1 MKTIIIFCNTS
12 WNIYNFRKNLIN
24 NLLKNYNVI
33 TISGRDMYSSRV
45 KKISKSYFLDLNNRS
60 INIFKNLKEI
70 LQFRKIIKRYPKA
83 TLLNF
88 TNKSIIIGTIS
99 IFFRKN
105 KVINVVTGLGHSFLQ
120 KNILIKILIKIIYVF
135 VNLRSNYIVVQNK
148 FDKKYYQNKL
158 FTKNKIKLIYGSGSK
173 F

>member
-1 MKTIIIFCNTS
+1 M
-12 WNIYNFRKNLIN
+12 
-24 NLLKNYNVI
+24 I

-99 IFFRKN
+99 IF
-105 KVINVVTGLGHSFLQ
+105 SE
-120 KNILIKILIKIIYVF
+120 
-135 VNLRSNYIVVQNK
+135 
-148 FDKKYYQNKL
+148 
-158 FTKNKIKLIYGSGSK
+158 KIKSLML
-173 F
+173 